1 MLDPMSER
9 LLFLTGDERHEVLT
23 RQRRDGGRAS
33 QRHLLDTAW
42 GQRCAR
48 VAVLLGR
55 EDRVLASVL
64 VEELHYRLDFK
75 RLRLAGLG
83 TPHVIESRRRRGLD
97 RFFLKAVHDGLLAE
111 GFDGAVCFAAPQAR
125 WPERTGYETL
135 ALETLVADLRGFVD
149 DERLGVSD
157 SLVRDYVEGDFEA
170 VRNLYNATTCVQR
183 LAVLRDD
190 ELWQHELERA
200 ALERRSSPHELPR
213 DFVVG
218 ERDGRVV
225 SYLRAARD
233 RAGGALVVLEYG
245 FEVGMRD
252 DVAAL
257 LRGVLEPLGDRM
269 PATLR
274 GVAPSRL
281 ANLVPARRLTWR
293 RQARPRMLMRS
304 FGSFE
309 VPTDAPPDERLV
321 WQADFLSTAGAV
333 ARLVA

>member
-1 MLDPMSER
+1 MSER
-9 LLFLTGDERHEVLT
+9 LRFLIGDERHRALACE
-23 RQRRDGGRAS
+23 RRGHVGELR
-33 QRHLLDTAW
+33 RRLLDTPWSRSHAH
-42 GQRCAR
+42 
-48 VAVLLGR
+48 VAVLLGDG
-55 EDRVLASVL
+55 ERVLASVL
-64 VEELHYRLDFK
+64 VEELHYRLDFQ

-83 TPHVIESRRRRGLD
+83 TPHVVEGRRRRGLD
-97 RFFLKAVHDGLLAE
+97 RFFLKAVHDRLSDE

-125 WPERTGYETL
+125 WPERHGYQALPL
-135 ALETLVADLRGFVD
+135 ATLVADLRGFMD

-157 SLVRDYVEGDFEA
+157 SLVRAWRESDFEP
-170 VRNLYNATTCVQR
+170 VRQLYNAATCVQR

-190 ELWQHELERA
+190 ALWRHELERA
-200 ALERRSSPHELPR
+200 RLERAASTHELPL

-218 ERDGRVV
+218 EREGRVV

-233 RAGGALVVLEYG
+233 PLGGALVVLEYG

-257 LRGVLEPLGDRM
+257 LRGVLEPLGPRR

-281 ANLVPARRLTWR
+281 ANLVPARRLSWR

-321 WQADFLSTAGAV
+321 WQADFLAPAGAV
-333 ARLVA
+333 TGLVA